1 VTTLLDKKK
10 RQILQNFSPKISR
23 VISRIKEKALR
34 RDSRTNE
41 APFLPPLSFFP
52 LFFSVLFAHIM
63 STFLAKLTKPFV
75 DIIFQPNVHRCFN
88 VNDLQSAARV
98 RCHKY
103 VYDYIA
109 GGADDESALRNNRDS
124 FRRKYDAYPF
134 VLNGVG
140 PENVCTKTSLFDGTV
155 RMDVPFMPAPI
166 AGNAMFHVDGERAV
180 ARTCRKFGT
189 TYALSTLATTSC
201 EEIERCLRSSSGEE
215 EKASTTPTHKMFQ
228 MYVWNEGKLVDDALR
243 KAKESGFE
251 TLVLTVDLTWFG
263 NRERDKHN
271 GFSIPPKLSDPRFI
285 YECLKKPCWTV
296 DAVIGW
302 KNRTFEYAALR
313 DDTKLMEKQR
323 DDMAGFVR
331 DVFNPTFDWEDAK
344 ALREK
349 WGKKFILKGVHRSD
363 DAVKAFEYL
372 NADAVWISN
381 HGGRQLDGAVAP
393 FDALPSIRKAVGE
406 DRELIIDSGI
416 RRGSDIALALALGAN
431 AVAIGKPVAFGL
443 AAGGEKGV
451 ERTFTILK
459 EELERTMGLVGAR
472 TIAELRSK
480 GKEIFV
486 EREHLRN

>member
-1 VTTLLDKKK
+1 MGGGGGGGTAIKGGFGSKGVFLTMMKSLVDKW
-10 RQILQNFSPKISR
+10 
-23 VISRIKEKALR
+23 
-34 RDSRTNE
+34 
-41 APFLPPLSFFP
+41 
-52 LFFSVLFAHIM
+52 
-63 STFLAKLTKPFV
+63 
-75 DIIFQPNVHRCFN
+75 FQPNVSRCWN
-88 VNDLQSAARV
+88 VRELDAAARR

-109 GGADDESALRNNRDS
+109 GGADDESALKNNRES
-124 FRRKYDAYPF
+124 FRRMYDAFPR

-140 PENVCTKTSLFDGTV
+140 PRNVCTKTRILGTV
-155 RMDVPFMPAPI
+155 DVDIPFVPAPI
-166 AGNAMFHVDGERAV
+166 AGNAMFHTDGERGV
-180 ARTCRKFGT
+180 ARTSHRFGT

-201 EEIERCLRSSSGEE
+201 EEIDACLKEE
-215 EKASTTPTHKMFQ
+215 SRKTGKEDTTHKMFQ
-228 MYVWNEGKLVDDALR
+228 MYVWNEGQLVDDALR

-263 NRERDKHN
+263 NRERDKRN
-271 GFSIPPKLSDPRFI
+271 RFSIPPKLSDPRFI
-285 YECLKKPCWTV
+285 YECLKKPCWTI
-296 DAVIGW
+296 DAAIGW

-349 WGKKFILKGVHRSD
+349 WGKKFILKGVHRAD

-393 FDALPSIRKAVGE
+393 FDALPGIREAVGE
-406 DRELIIDSGI
+406 DRELILDGGI

-431 AVAIGKPVAFGL
+431 AVAIGKPIAFGL

-459 EELERTMGLVGAR
+459 EELERTMGLIGAR

-486 EREHLRN
+486 KRDQSRIT

>member
-1 VTTLLDKKK
+1 
-10 RQILQNFSPKISR
+10 
-23 VISRIKEKALR
+23 
-34 RDSRTNE
+34 
-41 APFLPPLSFFP
+41 
-52 LFFSVLFAHIM
+52 M
-63 STFLAKLTKPFV
+63 
-75 DIIFQPNVHRCFN
+75 
-88 VNDLQSAARV
+88 

-109 GGADDESALRNNRDS
+109 GGADDESALRNNRES
-124 FRRKYDAYPF
+124 FRRKYDAHPF

-155 RMDVPFMPAPI
+155 RMDVPFIPAPI

-201 EEIERCLRSSSGEE
+201 EEIERCLRSSGEE
-215 EKASTTPTHKMFQ
+215 EKASRTPTHKMFQ

-271 GFSIPPKLSDPRFI
+271 GFSIPPKLRDPRFI

-349 WGKKFILKGVHRSD
+349 WGKKFILKGVHRAD

-406 DRELIIDSGI
+406 DRELIIDGGI

-431 AVAIGKPVAFGL
+431 AVAIGKPIAFGL

>member
-1 VTTLLDKKK
+1 MCIRD
-10 RQILQNFSPKISR
+10 
-23 VISRIKEKALR
+23 R
-34 RDSRTNE
+34 R
-41 APFLPPLSFFP
+41 
-52 LFFSVLFAHIM
+52 
-63 STFLAKLTKPFV
+63 
-75 DIIFQPNVHRCFN
+75 
-88 VNDLQSAARV
+88 
-98 RCHKY
+98 
-103 VYDYIA
+103 
-109 GGADDESALRNNRDS
+109 
-124 FRRKYDAYPF
+124 YDAFPR

-140 PENVCTKTSLFDGTV
+140 PRNVCTKTRILGTV
-155 RMDVPFMPAPI
+155 DVDIPFVPAPI
-166 AGNAMFHVDGERAV
+166 AGNAMFHTDGERGV
-180 ARTCRKFGT
+180 ARTSHRFGT

-201 EEIERCLRSSSGEE
+201 EEIDACLKEE
-215 EKASTTPTHKMFQ
+215 SRKTGKEDTTHKMFQ
-228 MYVWNEGKLVDDALR
+228 MYVWNEGQLVDDALR

-263 NRERDKHN
+263 NRERDKRN
-271 GFSIPPKLSDPRFI
+271 RFSIPPKLSDPRFI
-285 YECLKKPCWTV
+285 YECLKKPCWTI
-296 DAVIGW
+296 DAAIGW

-349 WGKKFILKGVHRSD
+349 WGEKFILKGVHRAD

-393 FDALPSIRKAVGE
+393 FDALPGIREAVGE
-406 DRELIIDSGI
+406 DRELILDGGI

-431 AVAIGKPVAFGL
+431 AVAIGKPIAFGL

-459 EELERTMGLVGAR
+459 EELERTMGLIGAR

-486 EREHLRN
+486 KRDQSRIT

>member
-1 VTTLLDKKK
+1 
-10 RQILQNFSPKISR
+10 
-23 VISRIKEKALR
+23 
-34 RDSRTNE
+34 
-41 APFLPPLSFFP
+41 
-52 LFFSVLFAHIM
+52 M
-63 STFLAKLTKPFV
+63 SSKFLASLVKPLV
-75 DIIFQPNVHRCFN
+75 DALLQPNVSKLHSIN
-88 VNDLQSAARV
+88 EIQKAAAV

-109 GGADDESALRNNRDS
+109 GGSDDESALRNNAES
-124 FRRKYDAYPF
+124 FRRKFDAYPF

-140 PENVCTKTSLFDGTV
+140 PENVCTKTRILGTV
-155 RMDVPFMPAPI
+155 DVDVPFIPAPI
-166 AGNAMFHVDGERAV
+166 AGNAMFHTDGERAV
-180 ARTCRKFGT
+180 ARVTKKFKT
-189 TYALSTLATTSC
+189 IYALSTLATTSC
-201 EEIERCLRSSSGEE
+201 EEIKACLDENDGDGD
-215 EKASTTPTHKMFQ
+215 KTHKMFQ
-228 MYVWNEGKLVDDALR
+228 MYVWNEGELVDEALR

-263 NRERDKHN
+263 NRERDKRN
-271 GFSIPPKLSDPRFI
+271 GFSIPPKLSDPKFI

-296 DAVIGW
+296 DAVRGW
-302 KNRTFEYAALR
+302 KSRTFEYAALR

-349 WGKKFILKGVHRSD
+349 WGKKFILKGVHRAD

-393 FDALPSIRKAVGE
+393 FDALPGIRKAVGE
-406 DRELIIDSGI
+406 DKELIIDGGI

-480 GKEIFV
+480 GNEIFV
-486 EREHLRN
+486 KREQLRNSSR

>member
-1 VTTLLDKKK
+1 MTPIPPQEDKKRRKTTTTTFNIIIMGGGGGGGGKK
-10 RQILQNFSPKISR
+10 RIVGELGFIASG
-23 VISRIKEKALR
+23 
-34 RDSRTNE
+34 
-41 APFLPPLSFFP
+41 FLKSL
-52 LFFSVLFAHIM
+52 
-63 STFLAKLTKPFV
+63 V
-75 DIIFQPNVHRCFN
+75 DRAFQPNVARCWN
-88 VNDLQSAARV
+88 VRELDAAARQ

-109 GGADDESALRNNRDS
+109 GGADDESALKNNWES
-124 FRRKYDAYPF
+124 FRRRYDAFPR

-140 PENVCTKTSLFDGTV
+140 PRNVCTKTRILGTV
-155 RMDVPFMPAPI
+155 DVDIPFVPAPI
-166 AGNAMFHVDGERAV
+166 AGNAMFHTDGERGV
-180 ARTCRKFGT
+180 ARTSHRFGT

-201 EEIERCLRSSSGEE
+201 EEIDACLKEE
-215 EKASTTPTHKMFQ
+215 SRKTGKEDTTTHKMFQ
-228 MYVWNEGKLVDDALR
+228 MYVWNEGQLVDDALR

-263 NRERDKHN
+263 NRERDKRN
-271 GFSIPPKLSDPRFI
+271 RFSIPPKLSDPRFI
-285 YECLKKPCWTV
+285 YECLKKPCWTI
-296 DAVIGW
+296 DAAIGW

-349 WGKKFILKGVHRSD
+349 WGEKFILKGVHRAD

-393 FDALPSIRKAVGE
+393 FDALPGIREAVGE
-406 DRELIIDSGI
+406 DRELILDGGI

-431 AVAIGKPVAFGL
+431 AVAIGKPIAFGL

-459 EELERTMGLVGAR
+459 EELERTMGLIGAR

-486 EREHLRN
+486 KRDQSRIT